1 MASFLLETNPGDAK
15 STTPR
20 SLRLRV
26 ILKKDGEWWVAR
38 CLEHD
43 IAVQAR
49 DLDQLQYDLGR
60 VLLSHV
66 LFDIQNE
73 RPPLHSIPQAPS
85 ELEQQWSS
93 GLVVVIESPRF
104 STDVPL
110 PRIQYDARVVS

>member
-1 MASFLLETNPGDAK
+1 MASLVMETDPRDAK
-15 STTPR
+15 LPTAR

-66 LFDIQNE
+66 LFDIQND
-73 RPPLHSIPQAPS
+73 RPPFHSIPHAPA
-85 ELEQQWSS
+85 ELDQQWSS
-93 GLVVVIESPRF
+93 GLVVVLESPRF
-104 STDVPL
+104 STDTPL
-110 PRIQYDARVVS
+110 PRIQYDARIVS

>member
-1 MASFLLETNPGDAK
+1 MASLLMESDLRDAK
-15 STTPR
+15 PATPR
-20 SLRLRV
+20 SIRLRV

-66 LFDIQNE
+66 LFDLQNE
-73 RPPLHSIPQAPS
+73 RPPLHAIPQAPA
-85 ELEQQWSS
+85 ELEQQWSG
-93 GLVVVIESPRF
+93 GLVVVLESPRF
-104 STDVPL
+104 STDIPL
-110 PRIQYDARVVS
+110 PRVQYDARVVS